1 MNIADFI
8 TTATEALVL
17 NKMRAFLATLG
28 IIIGIAS
35 VIALLSLGEGSKQ
48 AIKQEV
54 NSLGANLLT
63 IIPGGVLQLPGS
75 SVNLTPSDATA
86 IQNNSSIARFVSH
99 VSPEFSQD
107 TNVASS
113 RTFIGTTVLGV
124 IPDYQFVH
132 TVGMQQGSFLT
143 QSDEKGLAKVA
154 VIGPQ
159 VAASL
164 FPNSS
169 SVGQTIH
176 INGTPFTVIGVTKSK
191 GGNIAQYQDNL
202 IYIPL
207 PVAEYEIFGKHYLS
221 TISVSVRNP
230 QFMTE
235 AQNALGYFLLAR
247 HHTTNLAYADFSII
261 SQKDVLNVASKTSQT
276 LTSLLSG
283 IAAISLVVGGIGIMN
298 IMLMAVI
305 ERTREI
311 GLRKALGATEGEII
325 IQFLSETV
333 ILTLL
338 GGILG
343 VVIGVIATIVISSI
357 LQTLFVISIYGIAL
371 SLGVS
376 CFMGIIFGL
385 YPAYKAA
392 SLSPIE
398 ALRYE

>member
-1 MNIADFI
+1 MKLADFI
-8 TTATEALVL
+8 SLATEALTL
-17 NKMRAFLATLG
+17 NKLRAFLATLG

-48 AIKQEV
+48 AIKQQI

-63 IIPGGVLQLPGS
+63 IIPGGMLQLPS
-75 SVNLTPSDATA
+75 SNTSLTLSDAEA
-86 IQNNSSIARFVSH
+86 IQSDPSIKHFVSS

-113 RTFIGTTVLGV
+113 RKFIGTTVLGV
-124 IPDYQFVH
+124 VHEYQFVH
-132 TVGMQQGSFLT
+132 TIGMQQGAFLT
-143 QSDEKGLAKVA
+143 LRDEKRLAKVA

-159 VAASL
+159 VATSL
-164 FPNSS
+164 FPNSKPI
-169 SVGQTIH
+169 GQTIH
-176 INGTPFTVIGVTKSK
+176 INDTPFTIIGVTQSK

-202 IYIPL
+202 VYIPL
-207 PVAEYEIFGKHYLS
+207 PVAEYEIFGIHYLS
-221 TISVSVRNP
+221 AISVSVRNA
-230 QFMTE
+230 QFMTD
-235 AQNALGYFLLAR
+235 AQNALGYFLLTR
-247 HHTTNLAYADFSII
+247 HHKTNLTYADFSII

-311 GLRKALGATEGEII
+311 GLRKALGATDVEII
-325 IQFLSETV
+325 FQFLSEAV
-333 ILTLL
+333 ILTLV
-338 GGILG
+338 GGISG
-343 VVIGVIATIVISSI
+343 IVIGILATIVIASL
-357 LQTLFVISIYGIAL
+357 LQTLFVISLSGIAL
-371 SLGVS
+371 ALGVS
-376 CFMGIIFGL
+376 CFMGIVFGL

>member
-1 MNIADFI
+1 MNISEFI
-8 TTATEALVL
+8 TTAAEALTL
-17 NKMRAFLATLG
+17 NKVRAFLATLG

-63 IIPGGVLQLPGS
+63 IIPGGILQLPGS
-75 SVNLTPSDATA
+75 STSLNLSDSQA
-86 IQNNSSIARFVSH
+86 IQNDPSIRHFVSH
-99 VSPEFSQD
+99 VSPEFSRD
-107 TNVASS
+107 TNVSNS

-124 IPDYQFVH
+124 LPDYQFVH
-132 TVGMQQGSFLT
+132 SIGMQQGIFLT
-143 QSDEKGLAKVA
+143 QRDEKHLSKVA

-159 VAASL
+159 VATSL
-164 FPNSS
+164 FPNSNPL
-169 SVGQTIH
+169 GQTIH
-176 INGTPFTVIGVTKSK
+176 INDTPFTIIGVTQSK

-202 IYIPL
+202 VYIPL
-207 PVAEYEIFGKHYLS
+207 PVSEYEVFGKHYLS
-221 TISVSVRNP
+221 AISVSVINS
-230 QFMTE
+230 QSMTQ
-235 AQNALGYFLLAR
+235 AQNALGYFLLA
-247 HHTTNLAYADFSII
+247 HHHITNLTYADFTII
-261 SQKDVLNVASKTSQT
+261 SQKDVLQVASQTSQT

-311 GLRKALGATEGEII
+311 GLRKALGATESEII
-325 IQFLSETV
+325 LQFLAETV
-333 ILTLL
+333 ILTFL

-343 VVIGVIATIVISSI
+343 IILGVIVTILISFL
-357 LQTLFVISIYGIAL
+357 LQTLFVLSFYGIAL

-376 CFMGIIFGL
+376 CFMGIVFGL

>member
-1 MNIADFI
+1 MKLFDFLI
-8 TTATEALVL
+8 TAIEVLTL
-17 NKMRAFLATLG
+17 NKLRAFLAILG

-48 AIKQEV
+48 AIKLEV

-63 IIPGGVLQLPGS
+63 IIPGGMLQLPS
-75 SVNLTPSDATA
+75 SNTSLILSDAQA
-86 IQNNSSIARFVSH
+86 IKNDSSLKHIVSR
-99 VSPEFSQD
+99 VSPEFSLD

-124 IPDYQFVH
+124 VYDYQFVH
-132 TVGMQQGSFLT
+132 TIGMQQGTFLT
-143 QSDEKGLAKVA
+143 QRDEKKLVKVA

-159 VAASL
+159 VATTL
-164 FPNSS
+164 FPNSNA
-169 SVGQTIH
+169 VGQTIH
-176 INGTPFTVIGVTKSK
+176 INDTPFTVIGVTQSK
-191 GGNIAQYQDNL
+191 GGNIAQFQDNL
-202 IYIPL
+202 VYIPL
-207 PVAEYEIFGKHYLS
+207 RVAEYEVFGKHYLS
-221 TISVSVRNP
+221 AISVSVSNS
-230 QFMTE
+230 QLMTG
-235 AQNALGYFLLAR
+235 AQNALGYLLLSR
-247 HHTTNLAYADFSII
+247 HHISNLTYADFSII
-261 SQKDVLNVASKTSQT
+261 SQKDVLHVASQTSQT

-311 GLRKALGATEGEII
+311 GLRKALGATEREII
-325 IQFLSETV
+325 LQFLSETV
-333 ILTLL
+333 ILTFV

-343 VVIGVIATIVISSI
+343 IMIGILATTLIASF
-357 LQTLFVISIYGIAL
+357 LQTLFVISLYGIVL
-371 SLGVS
+371 SLSVS
-376 CFMGIIFGL
+376 CFMGIVFGL

>member
-1 MNIADFI
+1 MKISDFI
-8 TTATEALVL
+8 TLATEALTL
-17 NKMRAFLATLG
+17 NKLRAFLATLG

-48 AIKQEV
+48 AIKLQV

-63 IIPGGVLQLPGS
+63 IIPGGMLQLPS
-75 SVNLTPSDATA
+75 SSTSLTLSDAHA
-86 IQNNSSIARFVSH
+86 IQNDSSIKRFVSR

-124 IPDYQFVH
+124 VHDYQFVH
-132 TVGMQQGSFLT
+132 TIGIQQGAFLT
-143 QSDEKGLAKVA
+143 QRDEEQLAKVA

-159 VAASL
+159 VATSL
-164 FPNSS
+164 FPNSNPI
-169 SVGQTIH
+169 GQIIH
-176 INGTPFTVIGVTKSK
+176 LNDTPFTIIGVTQSK

-202 IYIPL
+202 VYIPL
-207 PVAEYEIFGKHYLS
+207 SVAEYEVFGAHYLS
-221 TISVSVRNP
+221 AISVSVKNA

-247 HHTTNLAYADFSII
+247 HHITNLTYADFSII
-261 SQKDVLNVASKTSQT
+261 SQKDVLHVASQTSQT

-298 IMLMAVI
+298 IMLMAII

-325 IQFLSETV
+325 FQFLSETV
-333 ILTLL
+333 ILTFL
-338 GGILG
+338 GGASG
-343 VVIGVIATIVISSI
+343 MVIGILTTLVISFLS
-357 LQTLFVISIYGIAL
+357 QTLFVISFDGIVL

>member
-1 MNIADFI
+1 MKPSDFI
-8 TTATEALVL
+8 TIATEALTL
-17 NKMRAFLATLG
+17 NKLRTFLATLG

-48 AIKQEV
+48 AIKLEV

-63 IIPGGVLQLPGS
+63 IIPGGTLQLPGS
-75 SVNLTPSDATA
+75 NTSLTLSDATA
-86 IQNNSSIARFVSH
+86 IQNDSSIRHFVSN

-113 RTFIGTTVLGV
+113 RTYIGTTVLGV
-124 IPDYQFVH
+124 MPDYQFVH
-132 TVGMQQGSFLT
+132 MVNMQQGVFLT
-143 QSDEKGLAKVA
+143 QRDEKQLAKVA

-164 FPNSS
+164 FGSANAI
-169 SVGQTIH
+169 GQTIH
-176 INGTPFTVIGVTKSK
+176 INNTPFTIVGVTQSK

-207 PVAEYEIFGKHYLS
+207 PVAEYEIFGIHYLS
-221 TISVSVRNP
+221 AISVSVKNA
-230 QFMTE
+230 QVMTD
-235 AQNALGYFLLAR
+235 AQNTLGYFLLAR
-247 HHTTNLAYADFSII
+247 HHIINTAFADFSII
-261 SQKDVLNVASKTSQT
+261 SQKDVLHVASQTSQT
-276 LTSLLSG
+276 LTSLLGG
-283 IAAISLVVGGIGIMN
+283 IAGISLVVGGIGIMN

-325 IQFLSETV
+325 LQFLLETV
-333 ILTLL
+333 LLTFS

-343 VVIGVIATIVISSI
+343 MIIGVLTTMAISFF
-357 LQTLFVISIYGIAL
+357 LQTVFVISLFGIIL

-376 CFMGIIFGL
+376 CFMGILFGL

-392 SLSPIE
+392 ALLPIE